1 MTTTTLP
8 PAPATTVASRS
19 RWLPRDERSL
29 FLLGT
34 AVVAL
39 HVLDDTLLQPPAGT
53 TAADHLVGALVPTA
67 LLAAA
72 AWRFGR
78 VRAGWRAVL
87 ALSVGVFGIG
97 IGMIEAGYYTTAVGP
112 SGDDFTGL
120 LAIPAG
126 ALLVGLGLWRL
137 WQSRRRTG
145 PLWRRLV
152 RRSMH
157 VVVAVLAAYFVVQ
170 PVLFAYA
177 VTHVQRA
184 VVPED
189 ELGVAH
195 EDVTFTTSDGL
206 TLHGWYIPSRNGAA
220 IVDFPG
226 RLGTQA
232 HARML
237 AEHGYGVLLFDRRG
251 EGRSEGGGNMLGWGG
266 DKDIIAAVDWLKR
279 RPDVDPDRIGGIGL
293 SVGGELMLEAAA
305 KDPDLAAVVSDGAGA
320 RQFREQKEA
329 LPGAGFWVMSPAFAL
344 LNAVGGGVLRHG
356 TTRVAVRSGPA
367 HRAAPA
373 AVHLRARRRQRDRG
387 PDPGLRADRR
397 TGRVAVGRP
406 GRPAHQ
412 GDQDRTDRVRAAGRR
427 LLRRGAA
434 RALTDVR
441 PRLPQAQRSIDMC
454 GARVRTR
461 GPPGVSMPQL
471 PRHRTQ
477 RNSMVWAPTMSAMPW
492 SVTGSTRS

>member
-1 MTTTTLP
+1 MATTILP
-8 PAPATTVASRS
+8 PAPAPTVTTRS

-34 AVVAL
+34 ALVAL

-53 TAADHLVGALVPTA
+53 TGADHLVSALVTTG

-72 AWRFGR
+72 AWAFRR

-97 IGMIEAGYYTTAVGP
+97 IGAIEAGYYTTAVGP

-126 ALLVGLGLWRL
+126 VLLVGLGLWRL
-137 WQSRRRTG
+137 WRSRRRTG
-145 PLWRRLV
+145 RLWRRVV

-157 VVVAVLAAYFVVQ
+157 DRGGGPRSVFRRAAGAVRLWSHSCPTCRGAWRTSSAS
-170 PVLFAYA
+170 P
-177 VTHVQRA
+177 
-184 VVPED
+184 
-189 ELGVAH
+189 H

-237 AEHGYGVLLFDRRG
+237 ARHGYGVLLFDRRG
-251 EGRSEGGGNMLGWGG
+251 EGRSEGGGNLLGWGG
-266 DKDIIAAVDWLKR
+266 EKDIIAAVDWLKR

-320 RQFREQKEA
+320 RQFEEDRKA
-329 LPGAGFWVMSPAFAL
+329 FPGAAFWP
-344 LNAVGGGVLRHG
+344 
-356 TTRVAVRSGPA
+356 
-367 HRAAPA
+367 
-373 AVHLRARRRQRDRG
+373 
-387 PDPGLRADRR
+387 
-397 TGRVAVGRP
+397 
-406 GRPAHQ
+406 
-412 GDQDRTDRVRAAGRR
+412 
-427 LLRRGAA
+427 
-434 RALTDVR
+434 
-441 PRLPQAQRSIDMC
+441 
-454 GARVRTR
+454 
-461 GPPGVSMPQL
+461 
-471 PRHRTQ
+471 
-477 RNSMVWAPTMSAMPW
+477 
-492 SVTGSTRS
+492 

>member
-1 MTTTTLP
+1 MTETILP
-8 PAPATTVASRS
+8 PAPAPTASTRS
-19 RWLPRDERSL
+19 RWLPSDERSL

-34 AVVAL
+34 ALVAL

-53 TAADHLVGALVPTA
+53 TAAGHLVGALVPTV

-72 AWRFGR
+72 AGAHGR

-97 IGMIEAGYYTTAVGP
+97 IGLIEAGYYTTSVGP

-126 ALLVGLGLWRL
+126 ALLVGLGLCRL

-145 PLWRRLV
+145 RLWRRLV
-152 RRSMH
+152 RRS
-157 VVVAVLAAYFVVQ
+157 VYVAVAALAAYFVAQ
-170 PVLFAYA
+170 VLFAYA

-184 VVPED
+184 VVPDD

-195 EDVTFTTSDGL
+195 EEVSFTTSDGL
-206 TLHGWYIPSRNGAA
+206 TLRGWYIPSRNGAA
-220 IVDFPG
+220 VVDFPG

-237 AEHGYGVLLFDRRG
+237 ARHGYGVLLFDRRG

-320 RQFREQKEA
+320 RHFREQKKA
-329 LPGAGFWVMSPAFAL
+329 LPGAVFWAMSPAFAL
-344 LNAVGGGVLRHG
+344 LNVS
-356 TTRVAVRSGPA
+356 VAVFSDTAPPESLFDLVPRIAPRPLLFIYAPDGGNATEVLTPDFARIAGPNA
-367 HRAAPA
+367 SLWTVPDAPHTKAIETAPA
-373 AVHLRARRRQRDRG
+373 EYERRVVDFF
-387 PDPGLRADRR
+387 DEA
-397 TGRVAVGRP
+397 
-406 GRPAHQ
+406 
-412 GDQDRTDRVRAAGRR
+412 
-427 LLRRGAA
+427 LLSR
-434 RALTDVR
+434 
-441 PRLPQAQRSIDMC
+441 
-454 GARVRTR
+454 
-461 GPPGVSMPQL
+461 
-471 PRHRTQ
+471 
-477 RNSMVWAPTMSAMPW
+477 
-492 SVTGSTRS
+492 

>member
-1 MTTTTLP
+1 MTTTALP
-8 PAPATTVASRS
+8 PTPTPAPTADTAARS

-34 AVVAL
+34 VLIAV
-39 HVLDDTLLQPPAGT
+39 HVLDDTVVQPPAGT
-53 TAADHLVGALVPTA
+53 TAADHLLGALVPTVLLVAA
-67 LLAAA
+67 LGC
-72 AWRFGR
+72 FGR

-97 IGMIEAGYYTTAVGP
+97 IGIEAGYYTTAVGP

-126 ALLVGLGLWRL
+126 VLLVGLGLWTL

-145 PLWRRLV
+145 RLWWRLV
-152 RRSMH
+152 RRTLH
-157 VVVAVLAAYFVVQ
+157 LVVAVLATYFVAQ
-170 PVLFAYA
+170 PVLFAYV

-195 EDVTFTTSDGL
+195 EEVTFTTSDGL

-220 IVDFPG
+220 VVDFPG

-237 AEHGYGVLLFDRRG
+237 ARHGYGVLLFDRRG
-251 EGRSEGGGNMLGWGG
+251 EGLSEGGGNMLGWGG

-320 RQFREQKEA
+320 RSFREEREA
-329 LPGAGFWVMSPAFAL
+329 FPGPGFWVMSPSFAL
-344 LNAVGGGVLRHG
+344 LNASVGAFSDTAPPESLLDLVPRIAPRPLLFIYAPDGGNATEVLTPDYARIAG
-356 TTRVAVRSGPA
+356 PDASLWSVADAPHIKA
-367 HRAAPA
+367 IETAPA
-373 AVHLRARRRQRDRG
+373 EYERRVIGFFD
-387 PDPGLRADRR
+387 DA
-397 TGRVAVGRP
+397 
-406 GRPAHQ
+406 
-412 GDQDRTDRVRAAGRR
+412 
-427 LLRRGAA
+427 LLER
-434 RALTDVR
+434 
-441 PRLPQAQRSIDMC
+441 
-454 GARVRTR
+454 
-461 GPPGVSMPQL
+461 
-471 PRHRTQ
+471 
-477 RNSMVWAPTMSAMPW
+477 
-492 SVTGSTRS
+492 

>member
-8 PAPATTVASRS
+8 PAPVPTVATHS
-19 RWLPRDERSL
+19 RWLPSNERSL

-34 AVVAL
+34 ALVAL

-53 TAADHLVGALVPTA
+53 TAADHLVSALVTTA

-72 AWRFGR
+72 AWGFRR

-97 IGMIEAGYYTTAVGP
+97 IGVIEAGYYATAVGP

-126 ALLVGLGLWRL
+126 ALLVSLGLWRL

-145 PLWRRLV
+145 RLWRRLV
-152 RRSMH
+152 RRSML
-157 VVVAVLAAYFVVQ
+157 VAVAALAAYFVAQ

-184 VVPED
+184 VVPAD
-189 ELGVAH
+189 ELGFAH
-195 EDVTFTTSDGL
+195 ENVTFTTSDGL

-220 IVDFPG
+220 VVDFPG

-237 AEHGYGVLLFDRRG
+237 ARHGYGVLLFDRRG

-320 RQFREQKEA
+320 RQFWEDEKA
-329 LPGAGFWVMSPAFAL
+329 LPGAGFWAMSPAFAL
-344 LNAVGGGVLRHG
+344 LSASVGVFSDTAPPESLFDLVPRIAPRPLLFIYAPDGGNATEVLTPDYARI
-356 TTRVAVRSGPA
+356 AGPDA
-367 HRAAPA
+367 SLWTVQDAPHIKAIQTAPA
-373 AVHLRARRRQRDRG
+373 EYERRV
-387 PDPGLRADRR
+387 
-397 TGRVAVGRP
+397 VAFFDE
-406 GRPAHQ
+406 A
-412 GDQDRTDRVRAAGRR
+412 
-427 LLRRGAA
+427 LLKR
-434 RALTDVR
+434 
-441 PRLPQAQRSIDMC
+441 
-454 GARVRTR
+454 
-461 GPPGVSMPQL
+461 
-471 PRHRTQ
+471 
-477 RNSMVWAPTMSAMPW
+477 
-492 SVTGSTRS
+492 

>member
-1 MTTTTLP
+1 M
-8 PAPATTVASRS
+8 ACSGSAS
-19 RWLPRDERSL
+19 
-29 FLLGT
+29 
-34 AVVAL
+34 AL
-39 HVLDDTLLQPPAGT
+39 
-53 TAADHLVGALVPTA
+53 
-67 LLAAA
+67 
-72 AWRFGR
+72 
-78 VRAGWRAVL
+78 
-87 ALSVGVFGIG
+87 
-97 IGMIEAGYYTTAVGP
+97 IEAGYYTTAVGP

-145 PLWRRLV
+145 RLWRRLV
-152 RRSMH
+152 RRSML
-157 VVVAVLAAYFVVQ
+157 VVVAALAAYFVAQ

-220 IVDFPG
+220 VVDFPG

-237 AEHGYGVLLFDRRG
+237 ARHGYGVLLFDRRG

-320 RQFREQKEA
+320 RQFREQKKA
-329 LPGAGFWVMSPAFAL
+329 LPGAGFWAMSPAFAL
-344 LNAVGGGVLRHG
+344 LNGS
-356 TTRVAVRSGPA
+356 VAVFSDTAPPESLFDLVPRIAPRPLLFIYAPDGGNATEVLTPDYARIAGPDA
-367 HRAAPA
+367 SLWAVPDAPHIKAIETAPA
-373 AVHLRARRRQRDRG
+373 EYERRVVAFFDEA
-387 PDPGLRADRR
+387 LL
-397 TGRVAVGRP
+397 GR
-406 GRPAHQ
+406 
-412 GDQDRTDRVRAAGRR
+412 
-427 LLRRGAA
+427 
-434 RALTDVR
+434 
-441 PRLPQAQRSIDMC
+441 
-454 GARVRTR
+454 
-461 GPPGVSMPQL
+461 
-471 PRHRTQ
+471 
-477 RNSMVWAPTMSAMPW
+477 
-492 SVTGSTRS
+492 

>member
-1 MTTTTLP
+1 MTSTTWP
-8 PAPATTVASRS
+8 PTPTQTVATRS

-34 AVVAL
+34 ALVAL

-53 TAADHLVGALVPTA
+53 TAADHLVGALVPIA

-72 AWRFGR
+72 ARVFGR

-87 ALSVGVFGIG
+87 ALSIGVFGIG
-97 IGMIEAGYYTTAVGP
+97 IGAIEAGYYTTAVGP

-126 ALLVGLGLWRL
+126 ALLVALGLWRL

-145 PLWRRLV
+145 PLWRRIV

-157 VVVAVLAAYFVVQ
+157 VVVAVFAAYFVVQ

-184 VVPED
+184 VVPAD

-237 AEHGYGVLLFDRRG
+237 AQHGYGVLLFDRRG
-251 EGRSEGGGNMLGWGG
+251 EGDSEGGPNMLGWGG

-279 RPDVDPDRIGGIGL
+279 RPDVDPERIGGIGL

-320 RQFREQKEA
+320 RQFQEQRAA
-329 LPGAGFWVMSPAFAL
+329 LPAFWAMSPAFAL
-344 LNAVGGGVLRHG
+344 MNASVAAFSDTAPPESLFDLVPRIAPRPLLFIYAPDGGNETEVLTPDYARIAG
-356 TTRVAVRSGPA
+356 PDASLWAVPDA
-367 HRAAPA
+367 PHVKAIKTAPA
-373 AVHLRARRRQRDRG
+373 EYE
-387 PDPGLRADRR
+387 
-397 TGRVAVGRP
+397 
-406 GRPAHQ
+406 
-412 GDQDRTDRVRAAGRR
+412 RR
-427 LLRRGAA
+427 LVTFFDE
-434 RALTDVR
+434 ALLGR
-441 PRLPQAQRSIDMC
+441 
-454 GARVRTR
+454 
-461 GPPGVSMPQL
+461 
-471 PRHRTQ
+471 
-477 RNSMVWAPTMSAMPW
+477 
-492 SVTGSTRS
+492 

>member
-8 PAPATTVASRS
+8 PAPAPPVATRP

-34 AVVAL
+34 ALVAL

-53 TAADHLVGALVPTA
+53 TAADHLVSALVPTV

-72 AWRFGR
+72 AAGFGR

-97 IGMIEAGYYTTAVGP
+97 IGVIEAGYYTTAVGP

-145 PLWRRLV
+145 RLWRRLL
-152 RRSMH
+152 RRSML
-157 VVVAVLAAYFVVQ
+157 VVVAALAAYFVAQ

-220 IVDFPG
+220 VVDFPG

-237 AEHGYGVLLFDRRG
+237 ARHGYGVLLFDRRG

-279 RPDVDPDRIGGIGL
+279 RPDVDPDRIGGLGL

-320 RQFREQKEA
+320 RHFREQKKA
-329 LPGAGFWVMSPAFAL
+329 LPGAGFWAMSPAFAL
-344 LNAVGGGVLRHG
+344 LNASVSVFADTAPPESLFDLVPRIAPRPLLFIYAPDGGNATEVLTPDFARVAGPDASLWTVPDAPHIKAIETAPAEYERRVVGFFDEALLRH
-356 TTRVAVRSGPA
+356 
-367 HRAAPA
+367 
-373 AVHLRARRRQRDRG
+373 
-387 PDPGLRADRR
+387 
-397 TGRVAVGRP
+397 
-406 GRPAHQ
+406 
-412 GDQDRTDRVRAAGRR
+412 
-427 LLRRGAA
+427 
-434 RALTDVR
+434 
-441 PRLPQAQRSIDMC
+441 
-454 GARVRTR
+454 
-461 GPPGVSMPQL
+461 
-471 PRHRTQ
+471 
-477 RNSMVWAPTMSAMPW
+477 
-492 SVTGSTRS
+492 